1 MHIDSSTI
9 FHYFFCFYF
18 KFKSEGQTA
27 LHIAS
32 MNGDEY
38 ITRTLYKVR
47 ANPSLIDSEGK
58 LIFYLI
64 IYLNI

>member
-1 MHIDSSTI
+1 M
-9 FHYFFCFYF
+9 HYFFIFE
-18 KFKSEGQTA
+18 FKSEGQTA

-38 ITRTLYKVR
+38 IIRTLYKVR

-58 LIFYLI
+58 LTFF
-64 IYLNI
+64 